1 MAEIRPSNRQFLE
14 PAMKNI
20 LLGIALTLAL
30 VGCGERKEQQPVTKA
45 AAEKAPAADVS
56 AGKALA
62 ERSCK
67 NCHGLDGKG
76 AGPAIPHLAAQRERY
91 LLASLKEYKEGK
103 RHHTGLRDL
112 AKKMTDADMRNIAAY
127 YAGQPAVA
135 ISAAA
140 ADVKHSSPYER
151 GKKLAEACA
160 KCHGEDGNAKT
171 PGTPSLAGQQ
181 PVYLVAAIHEYH
193 RGDRAI
199 GTMRSMM
206 SESDRLDL
214 ESLALYFSAQAPV
227 QRAAPKR
234 GDVAAG
240 EALSTACGGCHGV
253 YGISRDAQTP
263 SLAGQDFD
271 YLVKATK
278 AYWTIRKNWGMQR
291 YVAGLSAKEVENIV
305 AYYAA
310 QAPKAA
316 EQVPSSTKDLVAQ
329 CDRCHDQEAS
339 ASVVA
344 PKMKGQDKDYLVMAL
359 RNYRDD
365 GNRESSTMHRMSFP
379 YSNAMIESLATWY
392 SSQPAK

>member
-1 MAEIRPSNRQFLE
+1 
-14 PAMKNI
+14 MKSL
-20 LLGIALTLAL
+20 LLGVALTLVLA
-30 VGCGERKEQQPVTKA
+30 GCGERKEQASTTKA
-45 AAEKAPAADVS
+45 APQTAPVADVA

-67 NCHGLDGKG
+67 GCHGLDGKG

-91 LLASLKEYKEGK
+91 LLASLNEYKEGK
-103 RHHTGLRDL
+103 RHHSGLRDL

-127 YAGQPAVA
+127 YAGQPPVA
-135 ISAAA
+135 TAAG
-140 ADVKHSSPYER
+140 ADVKHSSPYEQ

-160 KCHGEDGNAKT
+160 KCHGEDGNAKK

-199 GTMRSMM
+199 GTMRSML
-206 SESDRLDL
+206 SESDRLAL
-214 ESLALYFSAQAPV
+214 ESLALYFSAQTPV
-227 QRAAPKR
+227 QRPAPAR
-234 GDVAAG
+234 GDAAAG
-240 EALSTACGGCHGV
+240 EALSTSCGGCHGV
-253 YGISRDAQTP
+253 YGVSRDAQTP

-278 AYWTIRKNWGMQR
+278 AYWTVRKNWGMQR
-291 YVAGLSAKEVENIV
+291 YVAGLGNKEVENIV
-305 AYYAA
+305 AFYAA

-316 EQVPSSTKDLVAQ
+316 EQVPSSTKDLAAQ
-329 CDRCHDQEAS
+329 CDRCHDQEGS

-359 RNYRDD
+359 RNYRDE
-365 GNRESSTMHRMSFP
+365 GNRESSTMHRMSFT
-379 YSNAMIESLATWY
+379 YGNAIIESLATWY
-392 SSQPAK
+392 ASQPAQ